1 MKTNPCF
8 ASLFAVLLAS
18 TPLLSAGEVERL
30 RTLVAEQEMQIQQL
44 ELKVAQLTNS
54 PSQNSTPESKD
65 PAPVST
71 NSTQASVP
79 TPPSKDGL
87 IPTAE
92 TCQEPATT
100 ENPKTYTIQAGDNM
114 VSIARKHGTT
124 SAILNELNGLKKD
137 AIIRSGQKLKLPQ
150 PTAIAATQAE
160 PAPTTI
166 NEPEPVASEPIS
178 TTESVVSTEPAAPE
192 PIASEPTLTSD
203 APSSSTIKHTV
214 ADKETFYSIAKK
226 YNVTIHALI
235 NENPSIKPNTL
246 RIGQIVQI
254 PVKSNTTDLTST
266 PELSLSP
273 SNQRNIPISNP
284 SSTTVNESRA
294 ADKPIKITKEISYSD
309 FAKKYNT
316 TPARLDQLNGLRLD
330 PTTIL
335 AQGSELYIPEQP

>member
-8 ASLFAVLLAS
+8 VSLFAVLLAS

-30 RTLVAEQEMQIQQL
+30 RALVAEQEMQIQQL
-44 ELKVAQLTNS
+44 ELKVAQLTNT

-71 NSTQASVP
+71 NSTQVSVP

-92 TCQEPATT
+92 TCPEPADT

-137 AIIRSGQKLKLPQ
+137 AIIRSGQTLKLPQ

-160 PAPTTI
+160 PAPTTV

-178 TTESVVSTEPAAPE
+178 TTESVVSTEPASSE
-192 PIASEPTLTSD
+192 PILTPD
-203 APSSSTIKHTV
+203 ASSSSAVKHTV

-226 YNVTIHALI
+226 HNVTINALI
-235 NENPSIKPNTL
+235 KENPSVNPNTI

-254 PVKSNTTDLTST
+254 PGKPKTTDLTSASAPK
-266 PELSLSP
+266 PEQSLSP
-273 SNQRNIPISNP
+273 SNQRNIPISNQTN
-284 SSTTVNESRA
+284 STANESRA
-294 ADKPIKITKEISYSD
+294 ADKPIKITKEISYID

-316 TPARLDQLNGLRLD
+316 TPARLDQLNGLHLD

-335 AQGSELYIPEQP
+335 AKGSELYIPEQP